1 MITIAAALAGQNLF
15 AGLTQEQLDEV
26 AACARTESV
35 PAGTV
40 LFREGRQADRFYL
53 VASGTVALSLHVPQ
67 RGFVLVDTVHGGE
80 LVGWSWLFAPYVWH
94 FDGRV
99 LEDAELVVVDGP
111 ALRTRC
117 EADPALG
124 YALMQRFAEVI
135 HRRLQH
141 TRLRLLDVY
150 GVHDGA

>member
-1 MITIAAALAGQNLF
+1 MITVAAALAGQSLF
-15 AGLTQEQLDEV
+15 AGLTDAQLQEV
-26 AACARTESV
+26 AECARSEVVT
-35 PAGTV
+35 AGTV
-40 LFREGRQADRFYL
+40 LFREGKPADRFYL
-53 VASGTVALSLHVPQ
+53 VASGTVALSLHVPH

-80 LVGWSWLFAPYVWH
+80 LVGWSWLFAPYIWH

-111 ALRTRC
+111 ALRARC
-117 EADPALG
+117 DRDPALG
-124 YALMQRFAEVI
+124 FALMQRFAEVI

-141 TRLRLLDVY
+141 ARLRLLDVY